1 MKLSLFVLYVQVFG
15 PLQWLR
21 YLAWA
26 GAIFTGLFYFIVMAI
41 ELAVCIPG
49 NGHSSLAYLAAL
61 DAPKCVSI
69 RRPIVIGLG
78 VVSVLSDLYLPDHTA
93 APRRV
98 ELAASPSPKACCIS
112 YVLHWISVSS
122 QLQTMISFANLQK
135 CLHSQLFCIGLSN

>member
-1 MKLSLFVLYVQVFG
+1 MKLSLFVLYVQIFG

-61 DAPKCVSI
+61 DAPKCVST

-78 VVSVLSDLYLPDHTA
+78 VVSVLSDLYLIILPLPA
-93 APRRV
+93 VWSLQLPLRRK
-98 ELAASPSPKACCIS
+98 LAVSAMFFTG
-112 YVLHWISVSS
+112 SV
-122 QLQTMISFANLQK
+122 
-135 CLHSQLFCIGLSN
+135 